1 MAHKIKLTSQEI
13 NLLLLAVQNYKYLPV
28 GKDLVA
34 KLSNIGPKEL
44 VLTYNQWSG
53 QGRQVMKGEKS
64 TSRNEDGEAVFSIKQ
79 TMVIGYTV
87 DEEYEELGEGI
98 WSVK

>member
-1 MAHKIKLTSQEI
+1 M
-13 NLLLLAVQNYKYLPV
+13 QNYKYLPV

-34 KLSNIGPKEL
+34 KLSNITPKEL

-53 QGRQVMKGEKS
+53 QVMKGEKS

-79 TMVIGYTV
+79 TMAIGYTV
-87 DEEYEELGEGI
+87 DDEYEELGG
-98 WSVK
+98 